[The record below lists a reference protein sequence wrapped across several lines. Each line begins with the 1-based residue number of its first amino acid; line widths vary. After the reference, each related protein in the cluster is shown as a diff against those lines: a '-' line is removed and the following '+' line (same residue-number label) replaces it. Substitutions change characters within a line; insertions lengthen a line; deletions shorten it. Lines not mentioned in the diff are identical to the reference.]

1 LSGWDDGPVLV
12 TGAGGF
18 IGSHLTEYLVS
29 RGVKVRAFLHY
40 NSRNDPGLLADV
52 PADVLA
58 EVDKHFGDLRD
69 SDTVRRASK
78 GTTCIFNLGA
88 LIGIPYSYQSPRDVV
103 DTNMIGTLNVLEAAR
118 ENGVGRMIQISTSEV
133 YGTAIYAPIDE
144 KHPLQ
149 GQSPYSASKIGAEK
163 LAESF
168 YRSFELPVTV
178 IRPFN
183 NFGPRQST
191 RALIPTVISQALS
204 GGELQL
210 GSLAPKRDFTYVA
223 DTVRGFAAVAGSE
236 AAVGETV
243 NLGTGTEVSIGDVV
257 NLVSKLLG
265 RELTVR
271 EDAQRIRPKASE
283 VGRLLC
289 DASKAAEL
297 CGWKAEVGLEEGLR
311 RVIAWMEPNLARF
324 QPRVYGV

>member
-1 LSGWDDGPVLV
+1 MSGWSDGPVLV

-18 IGSHLTEYLVS
+18 IGSHLTEHLVAS
-29 RGVKVRAFLHY
+29 GVEVRAFLHY

-52 PADVLA
+52 PAGVLA
-58 EVDKHFGDLRD
+58 GIDKRFGDLRD
-69 SDTVRRASK
+69 SDTVRRAAN

-118 ENGVGRMIQISTSEV
+118 ENDVGRVIQISTSEV

-168 YRSFELPVTV
+168 FRSFELPVTV

-191 RALIPTVISQALS
+191 RALIPTVISQALA
-204 GGELQL
+204 GGELRL

-223 DTVRGFAAVAGSE
+223 DTVRGFTAVAGSDR
-236 AAVGETV
+236 AVGETI

-257 NLVSKLLG
+257 SMVSELVG
-265 RELTVR
+265 RELVVKQ
-271 EDAQRIRPKASE
+271 DPQRLRPKASE

-297 CGWKAEVGLEEGLR
+297 CDWRAEIGLEEGLR
-311 RVIAWMEPNLARF
+311 RVVEWMAPNLARF
-324 QPRVYGV
+324 EPTVYGV

>member
-1 LSGWDDGPVLV
+1 MSWNDGPVLV

-18 IGSHLTEYLVS
+18 IGSHLTEHLVAG
-29 RGVKVRAFLHY
+29 GVKVRAFLHY

-52 PADVLA
+52 PAGVLA

-69 SDTVRRASK
+69 SDTLRRAAA
-78 GTTCIFNLGA
+78 GTSCIFNLGA

-103 DTNMIGTLNVLEAAR
+103 DTNMVGTLNVLEAAR
-118 ENGVGRMIQISTSEV
+118 ENGVSRVIQISTSEV

-168 YRSFELPVTV
+168 FRSFELPVTV

-183 NFGPRQST
+183 TFGPRQST
-191 RALIPTVISQALS
+191 RALIPTVISQALN
-204 GGELQL
+204 GGEVHL
-210 GSLAPKRDFTYVA
+210 GSLAPRRDFTYVA
-223 DTVRGFAAVAGSE
+223 DTVRGFTSVAGSE
-236 AAVGETV
+236 KAVGETI

-257 NLVSKLLG
+257 RMVSKLIG
-265 RELTVR
+265 RELVVE
-271 EDAQRIRPKASE
+271 EDIQRLRPKDSE

-289 DASKAAEL
+289 DAGKALEL
-297 CGWKAEVGLEEGLR
+297 CGWKAEIGFEEGLR
-311 RVIAWMEPNLARF
+311 RTIAWMEPNITRF